1 MVVLPFVERG
11 SLSDVIS
18 EDTLQGVEFVWI
30 VRLIAHHCTR
40 FVHPHSPKISGIS
53 CGLAYL
59 HSRKPPIFH
68 GDLHAVRQ

>member
-18 EDTLQGVEFVWI
+18 EDTLQGVEFIWI

-40 FVHPHSPKISGIS
+40 FVHPIPQRFPESVVVWHTFIQESP
-53 CGLAYL
+53 LFFTA
-59 HSRKPPIFH
+59 IFI
-68 GDLHAVRQ
+68 Q